1 MKGKAQDYNG
11 IYSDMVEALGEEMTH
26 KIYQYY
32 RGQQVSFPMRLYSKT
47 YTEKYLKQHYNGKNL
62 RDLARTL
69 GYSERWIKQLIDQF
83 GIESKET

>member
-11 IYSDMVEALGEEMTH
+11 IYSDMVEVLGEEMTH

-47 YTEKYLKQHYNGKNL
+47 YTEKYLKQHYNAINVQN
-62 RDLARTL
+62 
-69 GYSERWIKQLIDQF
+69 YFQLISSYK
-83 GIESKET
+83 IPVKKEKTLT

>member
-1 MKGKAQDYNG
+1 
-11 IYSDMVEALGEEMTH
+11 
-26 KIYQYY
+26 
-32 RGQQVSFPMRLYSKT
+32 MRLYSKT